1 MLVVSSISIALAYLL
16 GSIPFGLLIAKAQ
29 GVDLR
34 QRGSGNIGATNVT
47 RILGKK
53 LGVVCFILD
62 TCKGLLPCVLTLL
75 LVQPRFLAA
84 GHDELMFHWL
94 WLITGCAAILG
105 HVFPI
110 YIGFRG
116 GKGVATSF
124 GVALG
129 IWPYFTCS
137 ALIAIGLW
145 ACVALKSRYVSL
157 ASVIAAI
164 AFPLFLLGSIALVPS
179 WTLDALWPL
188 LIIGIAIPAVVVI
201 RHRKNMKRILTGSED
216 KIGTP

>member
-1 MLVVSSISIALAYLL
+1 MLVVSSITLALAYLL
-16 GSIPFGLLIAKAQ
+16 GSIPFGLLIARAR

-34 QRGSGNIGATNVT
+34 KTGSGNIGATNVT
-47 RILGKK
+47 RMLGKK
-53 LGVVCFILD
+53 LGVVCFFLD
-62 TCKGLLPCVLTLL
+62 ACKGLLPSVLTLL
-75 LVQPRFLAA
+75 LVQPRFLEA
-84 GHDELMFHWL
+84 GHRELTFHWL

-129 IWPYFTCS
+129 IWPYFTGS

-145 ACVALKSRYVSL
+145 AWVALKSRYVSL

-164 AFPLFLLGSIALVPS
+164 AFQVFLLGSIALVPS

-201 RHRKNMKRILTGSED
+201 RHRKNIKRIMTGSED

>member
-1 MLVVSSISIALAYLL
+1 MLVVGSVTLAYLL
-16 GSIPFGLLIAKAQ
+16 GSIPFGLLIAKAR
-29 GVDLR
+29 GIDLR
-34 QRGSGNIGATNVT
+34 KTGSGNIGATNVT

-62 TCKGLLPCVLTLL
+62 AAKGLLPCVLTLV
-75 LVQPRFLAA
+75 LVQPPFLAA
-84 GHDELMFHWL
+84 GHSELMFHWL

-137 ALIAIGLW
+137 ALISISLW
-145 ACVALKSRYVSL
+145 AWVALKSRYVSL
-157 ASVIAAI
+157 VSVIASM
-164 AFPLFLLGSIALVPS
+164 AFPVFLLGSIAFVPS
-179 WTLDALWPL
+179 WTLGALWPL

-201 RHRKNMKRILTGSED
+201 RHRKNIKRLMTGSED
-216 KIGTP
+216 KIGRSL

>member
-1 MLVVSSISIALAYLL
+1 MLVVGSITVAYLL
-16 GSIPFGLLIAKAQ
+16 GSIPFGLLIAKAR

-34 QRGSGNIGATNVT
+34 KTGSGNIGATNVT
-47 RILGKK
+47 RVLGKK

-62 TCKGLLPCVLTLL
+62 ACKGLLPSVWTLL
-75 LVQPRFLAA
+75 LVEPRFLAA
-84 GHDELMFHWL
+84 GHSELMFHWL
-94 WLITGCAAILG
+94 WLATGCVAILG
-105 HVFPI
+105 HVFPV

-137 ALIAIGLW
+137 ALISISLW
-145 ACVALKSRYVSL
+145 AWVAMKSRYVSL
-157 ASVIAAI
+157 ASVIASM
-164 AFPLFLLGSIALVPS
+164 AFPVFLLGSIAFVPP
-179 WTLDALWPL
+179 WTLEALWPL
-188 LIIGIAIPAVVVI
+188 LIIGIAIPAVVAM
-201 RHRKNMKRILTGSED
+201 RHQRNIKRIMTRSED

>member
-1 MLVVSSISIALAYLL
+1 MLVVGSITLAYLL
-16 GSIPFGLLIAKAQ
+16 GAIPFGLLIAKAR

-34 QRGSGNIGATNVT
+34 QTGSGNIGATNVT
-47 RILGKK
+47 RVLGKK
-53 LGVVCFILD
+53 LGLVCFTLD
-62 TCKGLLPCVLTLL
+62 ACKGLLPSVWTLV

-84 GHDELMFHWL
+84 GHSELLFHWL

-105 HVFPI
+105 QVFPI

-137 ALIAIGLW
+137 ALISIGLW

-164 AFPLFLLGSIALVPS
+164 TFPLFLLGSILLVPPP
-179 WTLDALWPL
+179 TLDALWPL
-188 LIIGIAIPAVVVI
+188 LIIGIAIPTVVVI
-201 RHRKNMKRILTGSED
+201 RHRKNIKRIMTGSED